1 MRPKERRMRRLVR
14 LGTVIAVAATLA
26 GCFGPEDRRP
36 GMHLRGQVVAGAP
49 SDWTFSDAH
58 REIAIEVH
66 TPYLLPHSVT
76 VWCATIDGDL
86 YLGARD
92 PDTKR
97 WPGWVDR
104 DPDVRLGIGSKIYEV
119 RLTPLEDPARIAR
132 LQQAYR
138 SKYQLPDRQEGEGPP
153 IRYWRVNRRA

>member
-1 MRPKERRMRRLVR
+1 MRRRIRFGIVV
-14 LGTVIAVAATLA
+14 VIAAALA

-36 GMHLRGQVVAGAP
+36 GMHLRGEVVASAP
-49 SDWTFSDAH
+49 SDWAFTDAH
-58 REIAIEVH
+58 REIAIEVQ

-76 VWCATIDGDL
+76 IWCATINGEL

-92 PDTKR
+92 PETKR

-119 RLTPLEDPARIAR
+119 RLTPLEDPARIKRVRQVYGLKYELPAR
-132 LQQAYR
+132 R
-138 SKYQLPDRQEGEGPP
+138 EGEGPP
-153 IRYWRVNRRA
+153 IRYWRVEPRA

>member
-1 MRPKERRMRRLVR
+1 MRLEERRMRCRIR
-14 LGTVIAVAATLA
+14 IGTVIVIAAVLA

-36 GMHLRGQVVAGAP
+36 GLHLRGEVVADAP
-49 SDWTFSDAH
+49 SDWAFTDAH

-76 VWCATIDGDL
+76 IWCATIDGEL

-104 DPDVRLGIGSKIYEV
+104 DPDVRLGIGSKVYEV
-119 RLTPLEDPARIAR
+119 QLTSLEDSVHIKRV
-132 LQQAYR
+132 QQAYR
-138 SKYQLPDRQEGEGPP
+138 SKYELPARREGEGPP
-153 IRYWRVNRRA
+153 IRYWRVGPRA

>member
-1 MRPKERRMRRLVR
+1 MRLEERRMRCRIR
-14 LGTVIAVAATLA
+14 FGTVIVIAAVLA

-36 GMHLRGQVVAGAP
+36 GMHLRGAVVASSP
-49 SDWTFSDAH
+49 SDWAFTNAH

-66 TPYLLPHSVT
+66 TPYLLPHSVII
-76 VWCATIDGDL
+76 WCAELDREL
-86 YLGARD
+86 YLGARN

-104 DPDVRLGIGSKIYEV
+104 DPDVRLGIGSKVYEV
-119 RLTPLEDPARIAR
+119 RLTPLEDPVHIKR

-138 SKYQLPDRQEGEGPP
+138 SKYKLPIRREGEGPP
-153 IRYWRVNRRA
+153 IRYWRVEPRA